1 MLYQNKHLL
10 IIKILAI
17 CEKLTVLPM
26 CLNTISVQY
35 FISSPNY
42 CSKTIRRQN
51 IQRLPKRVIFMTHCT
66 YKNHDNIL
74 PIVVISQNCIFMH
87 TMNK

>member
-1 MLYQNKHLL
+1 MLYQNQHLL
-10 IIKILAI
+10 IIKILATR
-17 CEKLTVLPM
+17 EKLTVLPM
-26 CLNTISVQY
+26 CLKTISVQY

-42 CSKTIRRQN
+42 CSKMIRQN

-74 PIVVISQNCIFMH
+74 PIVVISLYTKLYIYAY
-87 TMNK
+87 